1 MRICFA
7 VDDGPEIEEAFEF
20 YYGRFSKHAF
30 WLVEGLKAM
39 LWLAESAL
47 EWASV
52 WKPVLDTIHY
62 KANEIIICHI
72 SKNAEAEINQLHLG
86 ACKTVAD
93 HEGQRLKLFFAWTVW
108 A

>member
-20 YYGRFSKHAF
+20 YYGRFSKLAF
-30 WLVEGLKAM
+30 
-39 LWLAESAL
+39 WLAESAIK
-47 EWASV
+47 WAPV
-52 WKPVLDTIHY
+52 WKPVIDTIHD

-93 HEGQRLKLFFAWTVW
+93 HEGRRLEMFFPDCPGSVLDIADGI
-108 A
+108 